1 MFKLH
6 MQILYQTSDTKSNHT
21 STIKPEHKKK
31 KKKKITS
38 ICFLK
43 LEEVK
48 ADFFHQDRDKI
59 GRVPR
64 TSVLLPCLVVD

>member
-1 MFKLH
+1 MGVGQGVTH
-6 MQILYQTSDTKSNHT
+6 SN
-21 STIKPEHKKK
+21 PN
-31 KKKKITS
+31 S